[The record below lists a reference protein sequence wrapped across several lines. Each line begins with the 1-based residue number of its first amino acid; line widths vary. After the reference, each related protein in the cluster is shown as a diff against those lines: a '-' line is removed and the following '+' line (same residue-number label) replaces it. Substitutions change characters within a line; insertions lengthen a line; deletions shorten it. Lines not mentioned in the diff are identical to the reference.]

1 MSLLTEYIDRN
12 MSVPDLEKE
21 LMELIRQYN
30 KSRDT
35 YLFVYASA
43 LTKRIPLIAI
53 DQDDYYTI
61 NDLLRYKKIPRLDF
75 YIETPGGSAE
85 AVEEIVRCLRKK
97 CETISFVVSGEAKSA
112 GTILVLS
119 GDEILMTESG
129 SLGPIDAQVR
139 IGRSQVSAHDYLEWV
154 REKHTEAKLEGEL
167 NPFDA
172 TMIAQIT
179 PGELKGVNQSLKF
192 AEDLVKE
199 WLPKYKFK
207 NWTVTETR
215 KEPVTEQRKTDRAVE
230 IARELSN
237 HTRWRSHGRSIKIED
252 LEQIGLKIGRIDDD
266 TALRDIVY
274 RIQMVCKLLFETT
287 TIFKIFAT
295 QERKL
300 FRHAAQIQQGPSL
313 PAGTK
318 AVEVV
323 ELKVVCPKCGK
334 EYDLFAK
341 FVDKP
346 RIDKDFQAMGAR
358 IFPPDGKL
366 ICDCGF
372 TLDLT
377 GVKNQI
383 EVQVGKK
390 IIS

>member
-21 LMELIRQYN
+21 LMALIKQYN
-30 KSRDT
+30 ESRDT

-61 NDLLRYKKIPRLDF
+61 NDLLRNKKLPHLDF

-97 CETISFVVSGEAKSA
+97 CDTISFVVSGEAKSA

-154 REKHTEAKLEGEL
+154 KEKHTEAKKEGEL

-179 PGELKGVNQSLKF
+179 PGELKGVYQSLKF

-215 KEPVTEQRKTDRAVE
+215 KEPVTEQRKTERAVE
-230 IARELSN
+230 IAQELSN

-252 LEQIGLKIGRIDDD
+252 LEQIGLKIGRIDDNP
-266 TALRDIVY
+266 ALSDLVY
-274 RIQMVCKLLFETT
+274 RIQMICKLLFETT

-295 QERKL
+295 QDRKL
-300 FRHAAQIQQGPSL
+300 FRHATQIQQGPSL

-318 AVEVV
+318 TVDVV

-334 EYDLFAK
+334 EYNLYAK
-341 FVDKP
+341 FADKSQ
-346 RIDKDFQAMGAR
+346 IDKDFQTKGAQP
-358 IFPPDGKL
+358 FPPDGKL
-366 ICDCGF
+366 KCDCSF
-372 TLDLT
+372 TLDLM